1 MPEVECRA
9 VSSVGVAG
17 GAGAAPGND
26 RGTEVEISDVK
37 NGAEAF
43 GVIRELGE
51 WGPGA
56 VISEAGLAKLL
67 HRHPVS
73 IKRAVVRG
81 ELPAPVRW
89 FCQNVWTLKSI
100 LDHLEGRLAVAR
112 KARESMLKKI
122 SQI

>member
-43 GVIRELGE
+43 GVIRELGD
-51 WGPGA
+51 WGLGTI
-56 VISEAGLAKLL
+56 ISEAGLAKLL

-73 IKRAVVRG
+73 IKRAVLRG
-81 ELPAPVRW
+81 ELPPPCRW
-89 FCQNVWTLKSI
+89 FGQNTWTLRAI
-100 LDHLEGRLAVAR
+100 LDHLEARLAVAQ
-112 KARESMLKKI
+112 KARDTMHKKI